1 MKHLGSVVVRIS
13 LITAIVIT
21 GYLIYQSPSFSNQLK
36 SLLSSLGNKASSLN
50 IGDSNLALT
59 FKQKLIDQQ
68 PIINENSQETVFPST
83 VMGTSTSMVT
93 QQAKDF
99 VTTTTQKVMSDLQ
112 SLPKEQAADLVR
124 QACDQI
130 ISELER

>member
-1 MKHLGSVVVRIS
+1 MKHLGPVIVRIS

-68 PIINENSQETVFPST
+68 PIINENSQETAPSST
-83 VMGTSTSMVT
+83 VMGTSTSVVT
-93 QQAKDF
+93 QQARDF
-99 VTTTTQKVMSDLQ
+99 ISTTTQKVVSDLQ

-124 QACDQI
+124 QTCDQI

>member
-1 MKHLGSVVVRIS
+1 MKHLGPVIVRIS

-50 IGDSNLALT
+50 IGDGNLALT

-68 PIINENSQETVFPST
+68 PIINENSQETVSPST

>member
-1 MKHLGSVVVRIS
+1 MKHLGPVIVRIS

-21 GYLIYQSPSFSNQLK
+21 GYLIYQSPTFSNQLK

-50 IGDSNLALT
+50 IGDGNLALT

-68 PIINENSQETVFPST
+68 PIINENSQETAPSST
-83 VMGTSTSMVT
+83 VMGTSTSVVT
-93 QQAKDF
+93 QQARDF
-99 VTTTTQKVMSDLQ
+99 ISTTTQKVVSDLQ

-124 QACDQI
+124 QTCDQI

>member
-1 MKHLGSVVVRIS
+1 MKHLGPVIVRIS

-21 GYLIYQSPSFSNQLK
+21 GYLIYQSPSFPNQLK
-36 SLLSSLGNKASSLN
+36 SLLSSLSNKASSLN
-50 IGDSNLALT
+50 IGDGNLALT

-68 PIINENSQETVFPST
+68 PIINENSQETVSPST

>member
-1 MKHLGSVVVRIS
+1 MKHLGPVIVRIS

-21 GYLIYQSPSFSNQLK
+21 GYLIYQSPTFSNQLK

-68 PIINENSQETVFPST
+68 PIINENSQKTASPST
-83 VMGTSTSMVT
+83 VMGTSTSVVT
-93 QQAKDF
+93 QQARDF
-99 VTTTTQKVMSDLQ
+99 ISTTTQKVVSDLQ

-124 QACDQI
+124 QTCDQI

>member
-1 MKHLGSVVVRIS
+1 MKHLGPVIVRIS

-50 IGDSNLALT
+50 IGDGNLVLT

-68 PIINENSQETVFPST
+68 PIINENSQETVSPST

>member
-1 MKHLGSVVVRIS
+1 MKHLGPVIVRIS

-50 IGDSNLALT
+50 IGDGNLALT

-68 PIINENSQETVFPST
+68 PIINENSQKTASPST
-83 VMGTSTSMVT
+83 VMGTSTSVVT
-93 QQAKDF
+93 QQARDF
-99 VTTTTQKVMSDLQ
+99 ISTTTQKVMSDLQ

-124 QACDQI
+124 QTCDQI

>member
-1 MKHLGSVVVRIS
+1 MKHLGSVIVRIS

-50 IGDSNLALT
+50 IGDGNLALT

-68 PIINENSQETVFPST
+68 PIINENSQETVSPST

>member
-1 MKHLGSVVVRIS
+1 MKHLGPVIVRIS

-50 IGDSNLALT
+50 IGDGNLALT

-68 PIINENSQETVFPST
+68 PIINENSQKTASPST
-83 VMGTSTSMVT
+83 VMGTSTSVVT
-93 QQAKDF
+93 QQARDF
-99 VTTTTQKVMSDLQ
+99 ISTTTQKVVSDLQ

-124 QACDQI
+124 QTCDQI